1 MLDLF
6 CGTGSVGDVF
16 RAEGYEVI
24 SLDIE
29 PKYKPTIVCD
39 ILQWDYKSTYPPGYF
54 DVIFC
59 CPPALTL
66 VKLGPPLSVTW
77 RQEKNW
83 S

>member
-16 RAEGYEVI
+16 RAVGYEVI

-39 ILQWDYKSTYPPGYF
+39 ILQWNYKSTYPPGYF

-59 CPPALTL
+59 CT
-66 VKLGPPLSVTW
+66 PL
-77 RQEKNW
+77 N
-83 S
+83 